1 MVESVFINKRL
12 GCVASGEMDNELKFY
27 LYA

>member
-1 MVESVFINKRL
+1 MANYRL

-27 LYA
+27 MYAKHVFY